1 MDMEKKA
8 ADNKKMLRPVFRL
21 RMNAAGLFNR
31 QTKRKFR
38 GWGDAYNQKRA
49 ELSCAG
55 ERCFYFALHMQEGTM
70 IFSLLKFCNSF
81 NLSLVRT

>member
-1 MDMEKKA
+1 MAEGWRRVRQLGRRYNVDMEKKA

-49 ELSCAG
+49 ELPVLVSAV
-55 ERCFYFALHMQEGTM
+55 FILHYTC
-70 IFSLLKFCNSF
+70 K
-81 NLSLVRT
+81 RAP